1 MENIYEIFLGN
12 EFKIDNKLGDFDYS
26 YSISNDTKS
35 YNLEFNKFLNLYKCY
50 HYHDG
55 KFLSMFNGT
64 ELELNSKKLEHITK
78 IYLSGLKLHN
88 EENYRLIGEFLIT
101 FYKSIGDNKIKKN
114 EFNAVFDK
122 YSGINNILKN
132 KYITFQKDAFDFYMN
147 LIDYVEKNKK
157 ILYKDTIERIL
168 KN

>member
-50 HYHDG
+50 Q
-55 KFLSMFNGT
+55 FLSMFNGT

-101 FYKSIGDNKIKKN
+101 FYKSIEDNKIKKN